1 MCVVLVEFRPPRR
14 NSDRGQHRSRR
25 LSAET
30 AIEVSTVLAASALK
44 TAMEGSTVLA
54 ASALNTT
61 MEIHKDLV
69 LTVVLVA
76 GTHA

>member
-1 MCVVLVEFRPPRR
+1 M
-14 NSDRGQHRSRR
+14 
-25 LSAET
+25 
-30 AIEVSTVLAASALK
+30 EVSTVLAASALK

-54 ASALNTT
+54 ASALTT